1 MKERNKR
8 KERKERLQV
17 FDHRQQQNSDVFRS
31 DTLQSTK
38 TEMFFKLKICSIR
51 LPEDKQIKIKYTVF
65 IWFLRRGGG
74 AKERTS
80 NKLKPHT
87 LFSIYKNVVFPA
99 QAKNYYFIL
108 LLG

>member
-1 MKERNKR
+1 MLVFEERG
-8 KERKERLQV
+8 
-17 FDHRQQQNSDVFRS
+17 
-31 DTLQSTK
+31 
-38 TEMFFKLKICSIR
+38 
-51 LPEDKQIKIKYTVF
+51 
-65 IWFLRRGGG
+65 WF

-80 NKLKPHT
+80 NKVKPHT

>member
-1 MKERNKR
+1 M
-8 KERKERLQV
+8 LV
-17 FDHRQQQNSDVFRS
+17 F
-31 DTLQSTK
+31 
-38 TEMFFKLKICSIR
+38 E
-51 LPEDKQIKIKYTVF
+51 E
-65 IWFLRRGGG
+65 RGGG
-74 AKERTS
+74 GGGGGEGEAKERTS

>member
-17 FDHRQQQNSDVFRS
+17 FDNRQQQNSDVFRS

-38 TEMFFKLKICSIR
+38 KRCFSKLQICSIR
-51 LPEDKQIKIKYTVF
+51 LSEDKQIKIKYTETEG
-65 IWFLRRGGG
+65 GGG

-108 LLG
+108 LLGWKYS

>member
-1 MKERNKR
+1 M
-8 KERKERLQV
+8 LV
-17 FDHRQQQNSDVFRS
+17 F
-31 DTLQSTK
+31 
-38 TEMFFKLKICSIR
+38 E
-51 LPEDKQIKIKYTVF
+51 EGG
-65 IWFLRRGGG
+65 GGG

-87 LFSIYKNVVFPA
+87 LFSIYTNVVFPA